1 MQLGQ
6 EMHTVAL
13 RCAAEGLNERL
24 PDRFSLEP
32 CYRYDKQTGR
42 ITLVSPEERRALL
55 RQGRSCELVGS
66 LVPDVVIHL
75 GDPLRAQ
82 AVYDFKFPC
91 VNSDVPARW
100 RVYPKEHPHADKT
113 QQEMYRE
120 ALNVNTV
127 SRVLPR
133 LGVIP

>member
-1 MQLGQ
+1 MVNAPPPAPSRWATGW
-6 EMHTVAL
+6 
-13 RCAAEGLNERL
+13 RC
-24 PDRFSLEP
+24 
-32 CYRYDKQTGR
+32 K
-42 ITLVSPEERRALL
+42 
-55 RQGRSCELVGS
+55 LVGS

-91 VNSDVPARW
+91 VNSDVPSPW